1 MPSAIGMRRRVP
13 SFGPLR
19 CQRRPALVSP
29 EHAAH
34 RGGRNLPGLQPV
46 RAVEGIVAAP
56 VTGED
61 MLVDPLVAGI
71 DPAFDRTGIHVG
83 GQTKRLVSWLPSAH
97 AVGIRTLP
105 IGIEDAFVSPQAIEK
120 RTSLGELRVLPRQD
134 LRLRPVDVEDLRPSG
149 FQRREVLVEIP
160 LLDFALFVPVAF
172 QVLAKLRE
180 PVPREADG
188 EHSTNNRTSSLPDRL
203 SRSFLDVAVSDVA
216 ILDLGHDRAPR
227 GHILADLVGGAA
239 DMFPHVSVGSLQVI
253 APRRQTAFERHDPVA
268 NVDFSVRHGA
278 SLWLQSSVYWDR
290 NARIGST
297 GAAMANCTS
306 SGSPLWQSPRNDH
319 PRASNFRAQRS

>member
-1 MPSAIGMRRRVP
+1 MWGDRPSVLSPGCRRRTRSAYVHCRSGSKTP
-13 SFGPLR
+13 SYLHKP
-19 CQRRPALVSP
+19 
-29 EHAAH
+29 
-34 RGGRNLPGLQPV
+34 
-46 RAVEGIVAAP
+46 
-56 VTGED
+56 
-61 MLVDPLVAGI
+61 
-71 DPAFDRTGIHVG
+71 
-83 GQTKRLVSWLPSAH
+83 
-97 AVGIRTLP
+97 
-105 IGIEDAFVSPQAIEK
+105 IEK

-134 LRLRPVDVEDLRPSG
+134 LRLRPVDVEDLRLSG

-290 NARIGST
+290 NARILGCSLI
-297 GAAMANCTS
+297 GRSELGRYCSQPNIRSRPVAKCSVNE
-306 SGSPLWQSPRNDH
+306 PDPRELEL
-319 PRASNFRAQRS
+319 RRSWS